1 MTRYFLSI
9 ALLLIYVGVSAQ
21 AVSLEKGWK
30 FRQGDS
36 LAWLAPALDETDWK
50 EMSIDRPWEKQGFP
64 NYDGFGWYRMHVTV
78 PSSLKSTSY
87 FKDSIRI
94 DLGTIDDGGEVY
106 LNGKMV
112 FKNYTTGDIHNGL
125 YGKCVI
131 KLAVNDPI
139 FYWDRSNTFAV
150 RVFDTGGDGGIYDG
164 VFAISMNNPIDE
176 STINTDEAFLLRADN
191 SVSKKIL
198 LETKNGGYKFAGQL
212 QVKAVDP
219 ETGVV
224 VFSKESEATF
234 SQGHPFSMAI
244 EFKLP
249 QHRSYSVVYT
259 FTDKLSRSVL
269 MARNGTP
276 YLMTPTPSPKPQI
289 NGPVVYGA
297 RPGNPFLYRVPATG
311 TLPLSYQAAGLP
323 QGLQLD
329 RSTGI
334 ITGVVSQRGDYPVT
348 LTVANGLGKAV
359 KRFTI
364 RIGDDIG
371 LTPAL
376 GWNSWNAW
384 GTSVDDQK
392 VRTSAKAFADQL
404 GAHGWNYVNI
414 DDGWEAEHRAAD
426 GSIVPNSKFP
436 DMKALADYVHGLG
449 LKLGIYSSP
458 GPQTCGGY
466 LGSWQHEAQDAG
478 SYNSWG
484 IDYLKYDWCSYSS
497 VAGASPNLDTYKK
510 PYSVMWDA
518 LNGVHRDIMFSFCQY
533 GMGDVWKWGATIG
546 GNSWRTTGDINDSWA
561 SMSEI
566 GFSQDVPAAYSQP
579 GHFNDPDMLV
589 VGNVGWGDNQHY
601 TKLTPDEQYTH
612 ISLWSLLASPL
623 LIGCDLG
630 HADQFTLNLLTNDEV
645 LAIDQDSLG
654 LGARQVLDK
663 DSLQVWK
670 KPLADGAYAVG
681 LFNLSSTYK
690 AASVDPAA
698 IGLTGYT
705 NMRDLWRQQE
715 WTTTGGLLKAKI
727 PPHGVLLLKCSKRG

>member
-1 MTRYFLSI
+1 MMRTFLSVT
-9 ALLLIYVGVSAQ
+9 LLLIYVGISAQ
-21 AVSLEKGWK
+21 KVSLEKGWI
-30 FRQGDS
+30 FREGDS
-36 LAWLAPALDETDWK
+36 LAWLSPALDEKDWK
-50 EMSIDRPWEKQGFP
+50 EMSIDRPWEKQGYA
-64 NYDGFGWYRMHVTV
+64 NYDGFGWYRLHVTV
-78 PSSLKSTSY
+78 PSSLKNNSY

-112 FKNYTTGDIHNGL
+112 FKNYTTGDIHQGL
-125 YGKCVI
+125 YGRCVI

-139 FYWDRSNTFAV
+139 FYWDRPNTFAV

-176 STINTDEAFLLRADN
+176 SAINTDEAFLLKADN
-191 SVSKKIL
+191 TVSKKIR
-198 LETKNGGYKFAGQL
+198 LETKAGGYKFAGKL

-219 ETGVV
+219 ETGTV
-224 VFSKESEATF
+224 VFTKTTAAAF
-234 SQGHPFSMAI
+234 SLGRPFSMAI

-249 QHRSYSVVYT
+249 QHRSYSVLYT
-259 FTDKLSRSVL
+259 FTDSLSRSGL
-269 MARNGTP
+269 TARNGTP
-276 YLMTPTPSPKPQI
+276 YLMTPAPSPKPKI

-297 RPGNPFLYRVPATG
+297 RPGNPFLYRIPATG
-311 TLPLSYQAAGLP
+311 TLPLNYQAAGLP

-334 ITGVVSQRGDYPVT
+334 ISGTVDQRGDYPVT
-348 LTVANGLGKAV
+348 LTVTNNLGTTKR
-359 KRFTI
+359 RFTI
-364 RIGDDIG
+364 KIGDNIG

-384 GTSVDDQK
+384 GVSVDDQK

-404 GAHGWNYVNI
+404 GAHGWNYINI
-414 DDGWEAEHRAAD
+414 DDGWEAAQRAAD
-426 GSIVPNSKFP
+426 GSIVTNAKFP
-436 DMKALADYVHGLG
+436 DMKALSEYVHGLG
-449 LKLGIYSSP
+449 LKFGIYSSP
-458 GPQTCGGY
+458 GPQTCGGF
-466 LGSWQHEAQDAG
+466 LGSWQHEAQDAR
-478 SYNSWG
+478 SYNNWG

-497 VAGASPNLDTYKK
+497 IAGASPTLDTYKK
-510 PYSVMWDA
+510 PYAVMRGA
-518 LNGVHRDIMFSFCQY
+518 LNSVHRDIMFSFCQY
-533 GMGDVWKWGATIG
+533 GMGDVWTWGATIG
-546 GNSWRTTGDINDSWA
+546 GNSWRTTGDITDTWP

-566 GFSQDVPAAYSQP
+566 GFSQDTPAGYAQP

-601 TKLTPDEQYTH
+601 TRLTPDEQYTH

-630 HADQFTLNLLTNDEV
+630 HADKFTLNLLTNDEV

-654 LGARQVLDK
+654 LGARRVLDK

-670 KPLADGAYAVG
+670 KPLADGTFAVG

-690 AASVDPAA
+690 AVSVDPAQ
-698 IGLTGYT
+698 IGLSGYAK
-705 NMRDLWRQQE
+705 MWDLWRQQPL
-715 WTTTGGLLKAKI
+715 TGNLITGKI
-727 PPHGVLLLKCSKRG
+727 PPHGVILLKCSKRG

>member
-1 MTRYFLSI
+1 MTRSFLSI
-9 ALLLIYVGVSAQ
+9 ALLLIYAGASAQ
-21 AVSLEKGWK
+21 TVSLEKGWK

-36 LAWLAPALDETDWK
+36 LAWIAPALDETGWK
-50 EMSIDRPWEKQGFP
+50 DIGIDHPWEKQGYA
-64 NYDGFGWYRMHVTV
+64 NYDGFGWYRLHVTV
-78 PSSLKSTSY
+78 PSSLKNTAY

-112 FKNYTTGDIHNGL
+112 FKNYITGDIHNGL
-125 YGKCVI
+125 YGKCVV
-131 KLAVNDPI
+131 KLPVDDPS
-139 FYWDRSNTFAV
+139 FYWDRPNTIAV

-164 VFAISMNNPIDE
+164 VFAVGMNNPIDE
-176 STINTDEAFLLRADN
+176 SAINTDEAFSLTADN
-191 SVSKKIL
+191 TVSKRIQ
-198 LETKNGGYKFAGQL
+198 LETNAGGYTFSGKL
-212 QVKAVDP
+212 LVKVVDP
-219 ETGVV
+219 ETGAVI
-224 VFSKESEATF
+224 FTKTASATF
-234 SQGHPFSMAI
+234 SQGRPFPMAI
-244 EFKLP
+244 GFKLP
-249 QHRSYSVVYT
+249 QRRSYFIVYT
-259 FTDKLSRSVL
+259 FTDSLSKSAL
-269 MARNGTP
+269 TARNGTP
-276 YLMTPTPSPKPQI
+276 YLMTPAPSPRPKI
-289 NGPVVYGA
+289 NGPSVYGA
-297 RPGNPFLYRVPATG
+297 RPGNPFLYRIPATG
-311 TLPLSYQAAGLP
+311 TGPLSYRASGLP

-329 RSTGI
+329 QSTGTI
-334 ITGVVSQRGDYPVT
+334 SGVVSQRGEYPVT
-348 LTVANGLGKAV
+348 LSVANSLGAAI

-364 RIGDDIG
+364 RIGDNIS

-426 GSIVPNSKFP
+426 GSIVPNAKFP
-436 DMKALADYVHGLG
+436 DMKALADYVHSLG

-497 VAGASPNLDTYKK
+497 IAGAAPTLDTYKK
-510 PYSVMWDA
+510 PYAVMREA
-518 LNGVHRDIMFSFCQY
+518 LNGVHRDIVFSFCQY
-533 GMGDVWKWGATIG
+533 GMGDVWTWGAAIG
-546 GNSWRTTGDINDSWA
+546 GNSWRTTGDINDSWQ

-566 GFSQDVPAAYSQP
+566 GFGQDAAAAYSRP
-579 GHFNDPDMLV
+579 SHFNDPDMLV
-589 VGNVGWGDNQHY
+589 VGNVGWGSSQHY

-670 KPLADGAYAVG
+670 KPLADGAFAVG

-690 AASVDPAA
+690 TVSLDPTQ
-698 IGLTGYT
+698 IGLSGF
-705 NMRDLWRQQE
+705 NKMRDLWRQQDLE
-715 WTTTGGLLKAKI
+715 TTGTLITGKI
-727 PPHGVLLLKCSKRG
+727 PPHGVLLLKCSKR

>member
-1 MTRYFLSI
+1 MRSFLSI
-9 ALLLIYVGVSAQ
+9 ALMLLYVAVSAQ

-36 LAWLAPALDETDWK
+36 LAWIVPALDETGWRDI
-50 EMSIDRPWEKQGFP
+50 SIDHPWEKQGYA
-64 NYDGFGWYRMHVTV
+64 NYDGFGWYRLHVTV
-78 PSSLKSTSY
+78 PSSLKNTSY

-131 KLAVNDPI
+131 KLAVADPV
-139 FYWDRSNTFAV
+139 FYWDRPNTFAV

-164 VFAISMNNPIDE
+164 VFAVSMNNPIDE
-176 STINTDEAFLLRADN
+176 STINTDQAFSLRADN
-191 SVSKKIL
+191 TVSKKIQ
-198 LETKNGGYKFAGQL
+198 LETQNGGYTFTGNL
-212 QVKAVDP
+212 QVKVIDP
-219 ETGVV
+219 ETGAV
-224 VFSKESEATF
+224 VFTKMSAATF
-234 SQGHPFSMAI
+234 SQGRPFPMTI

-249 QHRSYSVVYT
+249 QRRSYSVLYT
-259 FTDKLSRSVL
+259 FTDSVSKSGL
-269 MARNGTP
+269 ASRNGTP
-276 YLMTPTPSPKPQI
+276 YLMTPAPSPKPKI
-289 NGPVVYGA
+289 NGPAVYGA
-297 RPGNPFLYRVPATG
+297 RPGNPFLYRIPATG
-311 TLPLSYQAAGLP
+311 TLPLSYRATGLP

-329 RSTGI
+329 QSTGI
-334 ITGVVSQRGDYPVT
+334 ISGTVGQHGEYPVT
-348 LTVANGLGKAV
+348 LSVANSLGAAV

-364 RIGDDIG
+364 RIGDNIA

-426 GSIVPNSKFP
+426 GSIVPNAKFP
-436 DMKALADYVHGLG
+436 DMKALADYVHSLG

-466 LGSWQHEAQDAG
+466 LGSWQHESQDAA

-497 VAGASPNLDTYKK
+497 IAGESPTLDTYKK
-510 PYSVMWDA
+510 PYAVMREA
-518 LNGVHRDIMFSFCQY
+518 LNGVHRDILFSFCQY
-533 GMGDVWKWGATIG
+533 GMGDVWAWGATIG
-546 GNSWRTTGDINDSWA
+546 GNSWRTTGDINDSWQ

-566 GFSQDVPAAYSQP
+566 GFGQDAAAAYSRP
-579 GHFNDPDMLV
+579 SHFNDPDMLV
-589 VGNVGWGDNQHY
+589 VGNVGWGNNQHY

-612 ISLWSLLASPL
+612 ISLWSLLSSPL

-630 HADQFTLNLLTNDEV
+630 HADPFTLNLLTNDEV

-654 LGARQVLDK
+654 LGARKVLDK

-670 KPLADGAYAVG
+670 KPLADGAFAIG

-690 AASVDPAA
+690 AVSLDPAQ
-698 IGLTGYT
+698 IGLSGS
-705 NMRDLWRQQE
+705 NKLRDLWRQQDLA
-715 WTTTGGLLKAKI
+715 TTGSLITGKI
-727 PPHGVLLLKCSKRG
+727 PPHGVLLLKCSKRE